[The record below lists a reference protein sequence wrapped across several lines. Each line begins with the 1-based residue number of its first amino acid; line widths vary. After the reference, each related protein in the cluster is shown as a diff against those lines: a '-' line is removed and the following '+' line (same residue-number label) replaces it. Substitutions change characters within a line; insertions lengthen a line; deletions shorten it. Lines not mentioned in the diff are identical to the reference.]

1 MKKEEMKLKKKGN
14 NLMPYVFLLVFIIGC
29 MILVNIKGTIV
40 KELSASEFMKALDE
54 NKITEINIVNKV
66 RSENYEITGKLK
78 EYSDN
83 EYFKL
88 YLPVSEEF
96 MKKIVAAEE
105 TQDFKLTVERYADTS
120 AWFSLLEYVPIL
132 LLGGAMIWLFT
143 RQLGSGGKS
152 IDFGRSKAVLV
163 NG

>member
-96 MKKIVAAEE
+96 MKKIV
-105 TQDFKLTVERYADTS
+105 TDPK
-120 AWFSLLEYVPIL
+120 
-132 LLGGAMIWLFT
+132 
-143 RQLGSGGKS
+143 
-152 IDFGRSKAVLV
+152 
-163 NG
+163 